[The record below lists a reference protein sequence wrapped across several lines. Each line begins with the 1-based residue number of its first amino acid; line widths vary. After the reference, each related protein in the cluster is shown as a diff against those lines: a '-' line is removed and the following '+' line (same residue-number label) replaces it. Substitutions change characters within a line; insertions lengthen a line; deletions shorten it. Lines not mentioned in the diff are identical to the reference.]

1 MKVQLNIID
10 PSIVAESRSATFVF
24 GIAQTNQPITDYDL
38 KLLLLYP
45 GEGDVPRFQLVD
57 SDENLK
63 ARDDNG
69 CTDFP
74 GYLHQPIWRGL
85 AAGYT
90 GGEVAFVKAPHPDN
104 ENTYVFFGAIS
115 GSEIQKLRAASGR
128 ILQAVIPENPAD
140 RSISVSALKET
151 GVMAAH
157 TMGDNLYSILK
168 KPIWGFGEEKSA
180 LIYLGDADTARRLYD
195 ARERY
200 IQTGERD
207 REAIDLGVGNQPDYR
222 KFLQLLNKEIQRD
235 FRIWESESEQ
245 KAIEA
250 ASDKV
255 LSRIFTDD
263 DVGFQP

>member
-45 GEGDVPRFQLVD
+45 GEGDVPRFQLID

-63 ARDDNG
+63 ARDDYG

-74 GYLHQPIWRGL
+74 GYLRQPIWRSL

-115 GSEIQKLRAASGR
+115 GPEIQQLKPASGR
-128 ILQAVIPENPAD
+128 ILHGDIAEHPAE

-180 LIYLGDADTARRLYD
+180 LLYLGDANTARKLYD

-200 IQTGERD
+200 IETGERD
-207 REAIDLGVGNQPDYR
+207 REGIDLGVKDDPDYR
-222 KFLQLLNKEIQRD
+222 KFLQLLKKEIPRS

-250 ASDKV
+250 AADKV
-255 LSRIFTDD
+255 ISRIHNDD
-263 DVGFQP
+263 DVGFHP